1 MEFDFS
7 GLIVLYAILIILG
20 TFEVIKYQQKN
31 LPPDPELPA
40 EDHH

>member
-7 GLIVLYAILIILG
+7 GLIVLYAILLILG

-31 LPPDPELPA
+31 LPPDPELPVD
-40 EDHH
+40 ESH